1 MQSEE
6 VYSEIRR
13 EPDTPNCT
21 SIYGDPSRVNEPS
34 LISNFEVPQPNV
46 WECFL
51 TGLRVAGGNSPCL
64 GTRTTLSNGK
74 RGPYRW
80 KTFNEVHGLALA
92 YGRGLMALD
101 AVPPIEVAEE
111 ARYSP
116 FMFMGICSI
125 SREEWCLTDLACAAF
140 NITSVPLY
148 ETLGDEAM
156 GYILQQTNLTTV
168 GCSGTAIEPLLNAVS
183 TASGGGER
191 ELLKG
196 VKVRTII
203 AFDSVSGMR

>member
-1 MQSEE
+1 
-6 VYSEIRR
+6 
-13 EPDTPNCT
+13 
-21 SIYGDPSRVNEPS
+21 
-34 LISNFEVPQPNV
+34 
-46 WECFL
+46 
-51 TGLRVAGGNSPCL
+51 
-64 GTRTTLSNGK
+64 
-74 RGPYRW
+74 
-80 KTFNEVHGLALA
+80 
-92 YGRGLMALD
+92 MALD